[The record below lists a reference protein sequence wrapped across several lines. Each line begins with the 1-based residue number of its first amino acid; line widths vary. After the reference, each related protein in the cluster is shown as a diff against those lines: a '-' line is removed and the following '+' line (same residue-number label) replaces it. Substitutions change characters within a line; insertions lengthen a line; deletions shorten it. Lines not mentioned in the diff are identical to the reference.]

1 MQVILHPFSECVDVK
16 YFNGQ
21 KLRSIS
27 NPTISH
33 VALDGNHIIT
43 VGYDRVVRIWSISTG
58 ACLKELKE
66 RGHDS
71 PVCAVDAHDGV
82 TVEMLHNGFSGDKP
96 NQTVI

>member
-71 PVCAVDAHDGV
+71 PVCAVMLMMVLLQPV
-82 TVEMLHNGFSGDKP
+82 TVLDMSLFGVLD
-96 NQTVI
+96 